1 MKLSEGKELREREKE
16 TGRDGRGQREGLHIA
31 PFLTN
36 TVKVHKCLPSLY
48 YVLGALLETRTRQ
61 NSYSHGMFIRHR
73 NCQKQ
78 KEIKYASPMW
88 NIKFSSRHIDKV
100 KRGK

>member
-1 MKLSEGKELREREKE
+1 MREREKE

-36 TVKVHKCLPSLY
+36 TVRVHKCILSLY

-61 NSYSHGMFIRHR
+61 SPYSHGMFIHHR
-73 NCQKQ
+73 SCPRETEGNKICKPHV
-78 KEIKYASPMW
+78 E
-88 NIKFSSRHIDKV
+88 H
-100 KRGK
+100 